1 MKKRLLSLLLCLIM
15 ALGVCSIGSA
25 EQEPVTL
32 TAFVMQSVCT
42 EFGIIDDWMGKIM
55 MEDLGIQ
62 IEFLPAGDNVLDKLQ
77 SYMASG
83 KLPDIVGFKEQQYVQ
98 QAINAGLLECLDDHQ
113 DELANIF
120 EDKGNTNAINYWRDK
135 YSMNGDGKL
144 YALPTAI
151 NSPSSTKDTNWQ
163 TRLRWDLYKEIGM
176 PEIGTLEDILDVCE
190 EMIALYPETEDG
202 KKTYAM
208 GLFSDWDTHTALEIS
223 TLSFLYGIDTE
234 YVSPLMETE
243 VTGKWTRSIL
253 DDEAF
258 YKRALHFYFDAN
270 QRGLL
275 DPDSLTMTF
284 NDVQNKY
291 TNGQYMFSWFSWM
304 HGNYNSRSNGHTTA
318 EKPDGYIYIPVTDTT
333 IYDKATQTVGRN
345 WCYGISRSCQNME
358 AAMKW
363 LNWFYDP
370 YNTLVMSNGPEGVR
384 WVFNEEGIPTMTE
397 DGYKIVHGNLYWYYD
412 ENGQVVITDEVDPG
426 RDYWNTKPIGAHK
439 DYPYGFSYS
448 DWPTYDDDPTNLTK
462 EWREWIGYKNQ
473 VEYGKATGHLLVA
486 TGALDSTV
494 IEDAELKDELD
505 IIAGQ
510 VGSIIRTNSWNMVF
524 AADEDEFEALW
535 KDMQDKAAVLGFD
548 KYVEAYTEAFGKA
561 LEEISQYEVEY

>member
-1 MKKRLLSLLLCLIM
+1 MKRLISLLLCLM
-15 ALGVCSIGSA
+15 LALGVCSFGTA
-25 EQEPVTL
+25 EEAPVTL

-42 EFGIIDDWMGKIM
+42 EFGIIDDWSGKVM
-55 MEDLGIQ
+55 LDELNIQ

-83 KLPDIVGFKEQQYVQ
+83 KLPDIVGFKEQQYTQ

-113 DELANIF
+113 DELPNIF

-135 YSMNGDGKL
+135 YSMKGDGKL

-163 TRLRWDLYKEIGM
+163 TRFRWNLYKELGM
-176 PEIGTLEDILDVCE
+176 PEVGTLEDILDICE
-190 EMIALYPETEDG
+190 EMVALEPETPDG
-202 KKTYAM
+202 KKTYGM

-243 VTGKWTRSIL
+243 VTGQWIRSIL

-275 DPDSLTMTF
+275 DPDSISMTF
-284 NDVQNKY
+284 NDVQSKY

-304 HGNYNSRSNGHTTA
+304 HGNYNSRGEGHTTA
-318 EKPDGYIYIPVTDTT
+318 ENPDGFIYIPVTDSV

-345 WCYGISRSCQNME
+345 WCYGISAACENME

-363 LNWFYDP
+363 FNWFYAP
-370 YNTLVMSNGPEGVR
+370 YTSFILSNGPEGVR
-384 WVFNEEGIPTMTE
+384 WEWNEDGVPEMTE
-397 DGYKIVHGNLYWYYD
+397 DGYKIVRGNLYWYFNEDGTYT
-412 ENGQVVITDEVDPG
+412 ITDEVAPG
-426 RDYWNTKPIGAHK
+426 RDYWNTKPIGAHE
-439 DYPYGFSYS
+439 DYPFGFSYS
-448 DWPTYDDDPTNLTK
+448 EWPTYDDDPTNLTK
-462 EWREWIGYKNQ
+462 EWREWIGYKTQ
-473 VEYGKATGHLLVA
+473 VEYGKATGHIKVA
-486 TGALDSTV
+486 TGALDATV
-494 IEDAELKDELD
+494 IEDADLKDELD
-505 IIAGQ
+505 IISGQ
-510 VGSIIRTNSWNMVF
+510 VGSIIRTNSWKMVF

-535 KDMQDKAAVLGFD
+535 KDMQDKAAELGFD
-548 KYVEAYTEAFGKA
+548 KYVDAYTEAFAKA

>member
-1 MKKRLLSLLLCLIM
+1 MKRRFLSLLLCLIL
-15 ALGVCSIGSA
+15 ALSVCSFASA
-25 EQEPVTL
+25 EDPVTL

-42 EFGIIDDWMGKIM
+42 DFGIIDDWQGKIM
-55 MEDLGIQ
+55 LDELNIQ

-83 KLPDIVGFKEQQYVQ
+83 ELPDIVGFKEQQYTQ
-98 QAINAGLLECLDDHQ
+98 QAINAGKLECLDDHQ
-113 DELANIF
+113 EELPNIF
-120 EDKGNTNAINYWRDK
+120 EEKGNTNAINYWRDK
-135 YSMNGDGKL
+135 YSKNGDGKL

-163 TRLRWDLYKEIGM
+163 TRFKWAQYKEIGM
-176 PEIGTLEDILDVCE
+176 PEVGTLEDILDVCE
-190 EMIALYPETEDG
+190 EMVDAYPETEDG
-202 KKTYAM
+202 KKTYGM

-243 VTGKWTRSIL
+243 VTGEWIRSIL

-258 YKRALHFYFDAN
+258 YKRALHFYFEAN

-284 NDVQNKY
+284 NDVQSKY

-304 HGNYNSRSNGHTTA
+304 HGNFNSRSVGNTM
-318 EKPDGYIYIPVTDTT
+318 KDDPDGYIYVPVEDTT

-345 WCYGISRSCQNME
+345 WCYGISSSCKNMD

-370 YNTLVMSNGPEGVR
+370 YTTFVLTNGPEGVR
-384 WVFNEEGIPTMTE
+384 WEWNEEGIPYTTE
-397 DGYKIVHGNLYWYYD
+397 DGYKIIHGNLYWYFD
-412 ENGQVVITDEVDPG
+412 ENGNYVITDEVNPG
-426 RDYWNTKPIGAHK
+426 NDYWNTKPIGAHE
-439 DYPYGFSYS
+439 DYSFGFSY
-448 DWPTYDDDPTNLTK
+448 DLWPTYDDDPTNLTK
-462 EWREWIGYKNQ
+462 EWRDWIGYKNQ
-473 VEYGKATGHLLVA
+473 VEYGLDTGHIKVA

-494 IEDAELKDELD
+494 IEDQELKDELD

-510 VGSIIRTNSWNMVF
+510 VGSIIRTNSWKMVF

-535 KDMQDKAAVLGFD
+535 KDMQDKAQVLGFD
-548 KYVEAYTEAFGKA
+548 KYVAAYTEAFEKA
-561 LEEISQYEVEY
+561 LVEIAQYEVEY